1 MKRSSVRLFVCLS
14 HRLTATAASGKFAAE
29 RRVGRK
35 YRLTA
40 AGAAQSNGAVARR
53 SAANAGSVMLTRL
66 NKYAAMPYTHCRALK
81 DVAKQRLFRSIG
93 CFGWTLTSLCLARRG
108 RATCSIRRE
117 TEGAMSVAEAPCTQ
131 SRLEVAGKL
140 SYSLQ
145 ATRHGTIDVER
156 RHQLALLVVVESYL
170 YIATGA
176 LDSIPRR

>member
-1 MKRSSVRLFVCLS
+1 MLSVPIGQDGPGLSPIDRQRHAAGLLLSVSTGCRS
-14 HRLTATAASGKFAAE
+14 
-29 RRVGRK
+29 
-35 YRLTA
+35 TA
-40 AGAAQSNGAVARR
+40 AGADAAARR

-66 NKYAAMPYTHCRALK
+66 NKYAAMPYAHCRALK

-93 CFGWTLTSLCLARRG
+93 CFGWTLTSLCLARQG

-117 TEGAMSVAEAPCTQ
+117 TEGSVSVAEAPCTQ

-140 SYSLQ
+140 SYNLQ